1 MMEKLRVTV
10 NGHSYDVMVEVLE
23 AEKDPGVRKTA
34 AAPAGQPLTA
44 ISGGK
49 AISAPAKSNADGSVS
64 TFKSPMPGT
73 IMDIKVSPGDSVKQG
88 HVLITLEA
96 MKMENELVV
105 ERDSI
110 VKEIH
115 VSKGQSVQAGE
126 LLISLA

>member
-1 MMEKLRVTV
+1 MEKLRVTV

-23 AEKDPGVRKTA
+23 AEKDNGCRKTA
-34 AAPAGQPLTA
+34 TAPAGQPLTA

-49 AISAPAKSNADGSVS
+49 ALSSPAKSNVDGIS

-88 HVLITLEA
+88 QVLITLEA
-96 MKMENELVV
+96 MKMENELVA
-105 ERDSI
+105 EKDGI